1 MSSQDLQPGRYNG
14 PAFAAEAIDRSFTSH
29 KDQVLILDVAAGT
42 GLVGEQVCNYIA
54 FIHVHSYLFLTS
66 NYLLIFMQFDLEM
79 IIEIYINHLK
89 MSKRNV

>member
-42 GLVGEQVCNYIA
+42 GLVGEEVCNYIA
-54 FIHVHSYLFLTS
+54 FIHVYSYLFLT
-66 NYLLIFMQFDLEM
+66 
-79 IIEIYINHLK
+79 
-89 MSKRNV
+89 